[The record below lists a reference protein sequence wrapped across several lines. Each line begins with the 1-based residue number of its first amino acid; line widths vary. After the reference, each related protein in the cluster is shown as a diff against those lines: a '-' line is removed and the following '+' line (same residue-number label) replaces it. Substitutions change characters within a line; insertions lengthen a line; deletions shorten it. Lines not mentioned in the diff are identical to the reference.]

1 MGLLSQV
8 ILVLCTNGHMVN
20 LGEVHDKNIAL
31 LLVMISFHLF
41 HVQQTK
47 STWNVKNL
55 GFYLGF
61 HMSLTWIVQRLQLIW
76 ILYPRG
82 CISPIFHYIFIIPS
96 LSHQSYSKKHYSKN
110 LGHLFVSSKKNY
122 KGLVSTY
129 PVGWGCK
136 KSWGSVNQRLWHRSN
151 CDLATKTPGT
161 FHSNLM
167 WIEK

>member
-1 MGLLSQV
+1 MVTWS
-8 ILVLCTNGHMVN
+8 ILGK
-20 LGEVHDKNIAL
+20 VHDKNIAL

-55 GFYLGF
+55 GFLPG
-61 HMSLTWIVQRLQLIW
+61 
-76 ILYPRG
+76 
-82 CISPIFHYIFIIPS
+82 ISYVTNLNSSATPVDLDSIPKGMYIPPYSIIYS
-96 LSHQSYSKKHYSKN
+96 LSHHYLINHIPKKKHYSKN

>member
-61 HMSLTWIVQRLQLIW
+61 HMSLT
-76 ILYPRG
+76 
-82 CISPIFHYIFIIPS
+82 
-96 LSHQSYSKKHYSKN
+96 
-110 LGHLFVSSKKNY
+110 
-122 KGLVSTY
+122 
-129 PVGWGCK
+129 
-136 KSWGSVNQRLWHRSN
+136 
-151 CDLATKTPGT
+151 
-161 FHSNLM
+161 
-167 WIEK
+167 